1 MDEYLV
7 FKAIGDPVRID
18 ILKFLSGGAKSV
30 GEIVAEFDLSQPAI
44 SHHLGILKNA
54 QLVKIKKQGRSIL
67 YSINDGCIANTC
79 CCFMDECGIDPEITE
94 E

>member
-1 MDEYLV
+1 MDAYLV

-18 ILKFLSGGAKSV
+18 ILKFLSGGEKSV

-44 SHHLGILKNA
+44 SHHLCVLKHA
-54 QLVKIKKQGRSIL
+54 QLVRMKKHGRSIL
-67 YSINDGCIANTC
+67 YSINDGRIADTC
-79 CCFMDECGIDPEITE
+79 CCFMEDCGIDPEASE

>member
-54 QLVKIKKQGRSIL
+54 QLVKIKGLNWLKNSRLLYPPRQIKQ
-67 YSINDGCIANTC
+67 
-79 CCFMDECGIDPEITE
+79 
-94 E
+94 

>member
-1 MDEYLV
+1 MDAYLV

-18 ILKFLSGGAKSV
+18 ILKFLSGGARAV

-54 QLVKIKKQGRSIL
+54 QLVKIQKQGRSIL
-67 YSINDGCIANTC
+67 YSINDGHIADTC
-79 CCFMDECGIDPEITE
+79 CCFMDDCGIDPETAE
-94 E
+94 D